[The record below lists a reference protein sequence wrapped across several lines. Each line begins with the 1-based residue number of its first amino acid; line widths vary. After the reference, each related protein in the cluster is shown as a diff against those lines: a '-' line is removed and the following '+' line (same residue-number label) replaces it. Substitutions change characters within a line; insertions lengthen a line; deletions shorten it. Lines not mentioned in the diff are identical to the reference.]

1 MLNLQLRLRADR
13 RLRYACAPI
22 DDCAT
27 LARRST
33 TALRLRA
40 DRRLR
45 YASSPIGAIVPIQR
59 TGEQHRDVEICNPC
73 PPTFLLP
80 NSPAGQFP
88 ESLTDPACGET
99 KKAWC

>member
-45 YASSPIGAIVPIQR
+45 YACAPIDDCATLRRRSAPLFQYNEPENSTGTWKSVNHVPR
-59 TGEQHRDVEICNPC
+59 RFCY
-73 PPTFLLP
+73 
-80 NSPAGQFP
+80 
-88 ESLTDPACGET
+88 LTPRPVSGLRVR
-99 KKAWC
+99 